1 MIIDRLP
8 VTFTTPSPQKIQA
21 GLGVA
26 GFTHR
31 YTPNGILGAVGA
43 IVTSWADDIGSRAL
57 AGANGPIVRALADGR
72 KYLEFDGVNDT
83 IKNDTMPAGD
93 VGTVIMIA
101 RNRATDTGTTIMAS
115 GTGVSINRA
124 GTSGTM
130 LNPGTGVVNA
140 TKLDNQWRFVAAPAT
155 AAAASLTIDGVKAT
169 ATPSG
174 IWGTN
179 LRIGANGSP
188 NFWSQLDIVE
198 MVTYPTALS
207 DADLA
212 TIRTAMKSSYP
223 AILL

>member
-8 VTFTTPSPQKIQA
+8 VTFTTPSPQKIQT

-31 YTPNGILGAVGA
+31 YTPNGIAGAVGA
-43 IVTSWADDIGSRAL
+43 VVTSWADDIGTKPL
-57 AGANGPIVRALADGR
+57 AGTNGPTVRALADAR
-72 KYLEFDGVNDT
+72 KYLEFDGVNDV
-83 IKNDTMPAGD
+83 IKNDAMPAGE

-101 RNRATDTGTTIMAS
+101 RNRATDSATTIMAS

-140 TKLDNQWRFVAAPAT
+140 TKLDNQWRFVAAVAT
-155 AAAASLTIDGVKAT
+155 AAAASLTIDAVKAT
-169 ATPSG
+169 ATAG
-174 IWGTN
+174 GTWGTN

-188 NFWSQLDIVE
+188 NFWSQLDIVD
-198 MVTYPTALS
+198 MVTYATALS
-207 DADLA
+207 DADIA

-223 AILL
+223 TLLL